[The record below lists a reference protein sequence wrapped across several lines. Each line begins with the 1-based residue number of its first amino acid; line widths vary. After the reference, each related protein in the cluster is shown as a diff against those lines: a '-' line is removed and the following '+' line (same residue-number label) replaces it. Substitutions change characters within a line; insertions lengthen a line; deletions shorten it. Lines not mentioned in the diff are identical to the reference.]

1 MKQIIH
7 FSHDMK
13 EAELCNKQYSSSS
26 KRFEVEAVY
35 ALSKYAKVTVIN
47 FKTSNTKVIKI
58 SDNLYFMTMASS
70 FDLIKLL
77 FTLKSDSIIVFSGY
91 DLKKMLYAYTY
102 CLIGGRSYSYI
113 YDSHKVAI
121 NNKSLI
127 KRVFLDVYF
136 NLGYWLSKKIT
147 GWLVLNDLFIK
158 HEALEINY
166 FKTGIGL
173 TNKEVKTAVSI
184 SKNKSKVFMYA
195 GTLNDD
201 NGVSVLLDSFRKNNF
216 DAELHIYGDGDLK
229 IKVQDISKK
238 NRNIK
243 YFGRVNS
250 FDLDL
255 AYRKADVL
263 INFRDPLSISNE
275 IAFPSKISEY
285 IEYEKLI
292 ISTPLPNMYGD
303 LTGSIITLN
312 SLEQYD
318 VENAITT
325 ALISSADVSLLK
337 CIKSKFT
344 WDYFFKKQICFFK
357 R

>member
-1 MKQIIH
+1 
-7 FSHDMK
+7 MK
-13 EAELCNKQYSSSS
+13 EAELCSKQYNSSS

-47 FKTSNTKVIKI
+47 FKTSKTKAIKI

-77 FTLKSDSIIVFSGY
+77 FTLKSDSVIVFSGY

-113 YDSHKVAI
+113 YDSHKIAI
-121 NNKSLI
+121 NNKSLV
-127 KRVFLDVYF
+127 KRFFLDVYF
-136 NLGYWLSKKIT
+136 SLGYWLSKKIT
-147 GWLVLNDLFIK
+147 GWLVLNDLFIRR
-158 HEALEINY
+158 EALNINY

-173 TNKEVKTAVSI
+173 TNKEINTTVSPYN
-184 SKNKSKVFMYA
+184 NKRKVFMYA

-201 NGVSVLLDSFRKNNF
+201 NGVSVLLDSFRNKNF

-229 IKVQDISKK
+229 IKVQDVAKK
-238 NRNIK
+238 NCNIK
-243 YFGRVNS
+243 YFGRVDG
-250 FDLDL
+250 FELDL

-263 INFRDPLSISNE
+263 INFRDPLSVSNE

-292 ISTPLPNMYGD
+292 ISTPLPDMYGD
-303 LTGSIITLN
+303 LSGSIITLN
-312 SLEQYD
+312 SLDQYD
-318 VENAITT
+318 VENAIAT
-325 ALISSADVSLLK
+325 ALISTADVDLLK
-337 CIKSKFT
+337 SIKSKFT

-357 R
+357 S